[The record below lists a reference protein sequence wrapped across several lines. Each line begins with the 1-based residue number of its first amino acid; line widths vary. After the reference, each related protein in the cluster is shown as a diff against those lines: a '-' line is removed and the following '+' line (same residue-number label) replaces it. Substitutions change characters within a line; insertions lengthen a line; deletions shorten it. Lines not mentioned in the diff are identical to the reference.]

1 MLKITITGTLENL
14 QEDLKSYL
22 ERANNVGP
30 MQQEF
35 IIRILDENEIEY
47 EVEEI

>member
-1 MLKITITGTLENL
+1 MLKITIIGTLENL
-14 QEDLKSYL
+14 QEDLKRYL
-22 ERANNVGP
+22 ERANATGP

>member
-1 MLKITITGTLENL
+1 MLKITIIGSLENL
-14 QEDLKSYL
+14 QEDLRDYV